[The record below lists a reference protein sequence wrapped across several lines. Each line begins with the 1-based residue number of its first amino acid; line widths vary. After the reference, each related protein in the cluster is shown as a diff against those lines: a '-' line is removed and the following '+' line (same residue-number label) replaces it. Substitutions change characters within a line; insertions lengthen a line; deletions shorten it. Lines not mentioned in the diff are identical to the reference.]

1 MVEFDKNSV
10 VSKTKLKKDSKKI
23 QQFGR
28 KISKLTINNIK
39 AFKFPL
45 NIHEATI
52 ELKNLKSNSAKK
64 RQVQYLGKL
73 LREID
78 LTDAFIVMKQL
89 KVSSQKEIQRNYI
102 IEGWRDKLLS
112 NNESITEFVDEYPQI
127 DRQSLRQAIS
137 NTQKEKKDNKP
148 PKYSK
153 QLFKL
158 LKDIVITK
166 A

>member
-1 MVEFDKNSV
+1 MVDLEKDSV
-10 VSKTKLKKDSKKI
+10 VSKTELKKDSKKI

-28 KISKLTINNIK
+28 KISELSINNIE

-45 NIHEATI
+45 NIYEAVI
-52 ELKNLKSNSAKK
+52 DLKNLKSNSAKK

-89 KVSSQKEIQRNYI
+89 KVSSQKEIQRNNI
-102 IEGWRDKLLS
+102 IESWRDKLLT
-112 NNESITEFVDEYPQI
+112 NTESITEFVDKYPKI
-127 DRQSLRQAIS
+127 DRQSLRQTIS
-137 NTQKEKKDNKP
+137 NAQKEKKDNKP
-148 PKYSK
+148 PKHSK

-158 LKDIVITK
+158 IKDIVITK
-166 A
+166 V

>member
-1 MVEFDKNSV
+1 MVDLDKDSV
-10 VSKTKLKKDSKKI
+10 TSKTELKKDSKKI

-28 KISKLTINNIK
+28 KISELTINNIE

-45 NIHEATI
+45 NIYEATI
-52 ELKNLKSNSAKK
+52 DLKNLKSNSAKK

-78 LTDAFIVMKQL
+78 LTDALIVMKQL
-89 KVSSQKEIQRNYI
+89 KVSSQREIQRNHI